1 MKKTSIYEYKSYKQ
15 FILDWM
21 AATPN
26 EGRGQRKLIAE
37 AIGCQN
43 PFITHVLS
51 GDYQFSPE
59 QAEACGR
66 YMGLNDA
73 DTEFFIL
80 LVLKQRSGTKTLEN
94 LFAKQISN
102 RCEQHAV
109 LKKRLNIQ
117 ESMPLEDQMIYYSS
131 WHYAAIHMAL
141 MIPELQN
148 VSSLTRYF
156 NLPTSRV
163 MSVLQFLSEH
173 HLIEQKS
180 THYKI
185 KKSVLH
191 LEKDSPILTQ
201 HHTHWRLRAIEAIQT
216 PKLDNLHY
224 SGIMSLSRDDYEWVR
239 ERLARLLEEV
249 VVRLGP
255 SKDEKLATL
264 CFDLFQV

>member
-1 MKKTSIYEYKSYKQ
+1 MKKASIYEYKSYKQ

-21 AATPN
+21 LATPN

-51 GDYQFSPE
+51 GDYHFSAE

-66 YMGLNDA
+66 YMGLSET

-80 LVLKQRSGTKTLEN
+80 LVLKERSGTKTLEN

-102 RCEQHAV
+102 RCEQQAV
-109 LKKRLNIQ
+109 LKKRLNIK
-117 ESMPLEDQMIYYSS
+117 ESMSLEDQMIYYSS
-131 WHYAAIHMAL
+131 WHYAAIHMAI

-148 VSSLTRYF
+148 TNGLTKHF
-156 NLPTSRV
+156 NLPATRI
-163 MSVLQFLSEH
+163 MSVLQFLIDNNM
-173 HLIEQKS
+173 IEQKGS
-180 THYKI
+180 SYKI

-191 LEKDSPILTQ
+191 LGKDSPILTQ
-201 HHTHWRLRAIEAIQT
+201 HHSHWRLKAIESLQT
-216 PKLDNLHY
+216 KRADSLHY
-224 SGIMSLSRDDYEWVR
+224 SGIMSLSHDDYEWVR
-239 ERLARLLEEV
+239 ERLAQLLEEV

-264 CFDLFQV
+264 CFDLFQI